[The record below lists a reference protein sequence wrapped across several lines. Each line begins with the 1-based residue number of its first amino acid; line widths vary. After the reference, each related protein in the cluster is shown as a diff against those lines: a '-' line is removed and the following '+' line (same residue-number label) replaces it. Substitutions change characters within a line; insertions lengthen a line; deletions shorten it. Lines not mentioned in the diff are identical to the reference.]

1 MAQRQAR
8 FKEAEDGYRRLLA
21 EGAPR
26 EPVLQALTQLY
37 FQTNRP
43 DDAAQCLRDL
53 IKATPGQLA
62 YYDHLIQLHERMG
75 QVKEAA
81 GVYKALL
88 ARAPTLAN
96 SWFNL
101 ARLQKQMRQ
110 YDEALASYA
119 EALRRGIDGPEEVH
133 LNRGVIY
140 ADCLMQPDWA
150 EKELAQALALNPR
163 YEPAL
168 LNLANLQEERGAK
181 EEALATYGKLL
192 GAAPGH
198 AEALARYANLRGVP
212 SPEDPLVYRLKKAA
226 DNPST
231 DLPGKT
237 SLRFALGKVLDGC
250 GAYDA
255 AFDQYGQANQLSRQA
270 GASYDRQAQERLTDA
285 LITTFSADWFEGL
298 TPVSDASPVFIC
310 GMFRSGSTLLEQVLA
325 AHDAITAGGE
335 LDFWADTVR
344 TELSPFPATVLHM
357 AEADRKMLADRYEAL
372 IERLYPGARLVTDKR
387 PDNFLY
393 VGLIKS
399 LFPRARIIHT
409 RRNVLDNCLS
419 VYFLHLGASMGYAT
433 DLLDTGHY
441 WREQERL
448 MDHWKSL
455 FEDTITS
462 FDYDAFVKAPES
474 ELRPLLGFLGLDWD
488 DKCLSFHT
496 LQNVVKT
503 ASYWQ
508 VRQPLYKSSSG
519 RWHNYERHLGPLRKI
534 LGVEGD

>member
-1 MAQRQAR
+1 
-8 FKEAEDGYRRLLA
+8 
-21 EGAPR
+21 
-26 EPVLQALTQLY
+26 
-37 FQTNRP
+37 
-43 DDAAQCLRDL
+43 
-53 IKATPGQLA
+53 
-62 YYDHLIQLHERMG
+62 
-75 QVKEAA
+75 
-81 GVYKALL
+81 
-88 ARAPTLAN
+88 
-96 SWFNL
+96 
-101 ARLQKQMRQ
+101 MRQ

-140 ADCLMQPDWA
+140 ADCLMQPEKA
-150 EKELAQALALNPR
+150 EKELGEALALNPS

-181 EEALATYGKLL
+181 EEALATYETLL
-192 GAAPGH
+192 EVSPAHG
-198 AEALARYANLRGVP
+198 EALARYANLRGVP
-212 SPEDPLVYRLKKAA
+212 SPDDPLVDRLRKAA
-226 DNPST
+226 DNPAA

-255 AFDQYGQANQLSRQA
+255 AYEQYTQANRLSREA
-270 GASYDRQAQERLTDA
+270 GAIYDRQAQERLTDA
-285 LITTFSADWFEGL
+285 LIDTFSADWFKGL
-298 TPVSDASPVFIC
+298 TPVSDAAPVFIC
-310 GMFRSGSTLLEQVLA
+310 GMFRSGSTLLEQGLA
-325 AHDAITAGGE
+325 AHDTVTPGGE

-344 TELSPFPATVLHM
+344 TELSPFPAAVLNM
-357 AEADRKMLADRYEAL
+357 TEADRKTLADRYQAL
-372 IERLYPGARLVTDKR
+372 IQRLYPGAELVTDKR

-448 MDHWKSL
+448 MNHWKSL
-455 FEDTITS
+455 FGDSITS
-462 FDYDAFVKAPES
+462 FDYDAFVKSPEAA
-474 ELRPLLGFLGLDWD
+474 LRPLLGFLGLEWD
-488 DKCLSFHT
+488 AKCLSFHT

-508 VRQPLYKSSSG
+508 VRKPLYSSSSG
-519 RWHNYERHLGPLRKI
+519 RWRHYERHLAPLRTM
-534 LGVEGD
+534 LGLTDS